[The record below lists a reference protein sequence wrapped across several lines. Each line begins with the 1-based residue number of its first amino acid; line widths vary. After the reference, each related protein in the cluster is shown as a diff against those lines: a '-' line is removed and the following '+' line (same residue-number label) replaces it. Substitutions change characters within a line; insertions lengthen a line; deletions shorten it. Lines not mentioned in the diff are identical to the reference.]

1 MNKANPVTFD
11 LLEQTLDKIANL
23 IDNVEEVGAGQNGD
37 AIVFTIDDTQF
48 DVKQTIFCR
57 LCKVRYDLF
66 IYFFLFRFLN
76 QTQLM

>member
-1 MNKANPVTFD
+1 MNQANPVTFD

-23 IDNVEEVGAGQNGD
+23 INDVEEVGAGQNGD

-57 LCKVRYDLF
+57 LCKVSYDLF
-66 IYFFLFRFLN
+66 IFTYFAF
-76 QTQLM
+76 